1 MRKARITAGAVL
13 VIMLAGCT
21 SLPDLSGAQDE
32 DIDKQVMS
40 DVEAA
45 KEAAAQY
52 IRFNPTQTLVGDKEL
67 LEYGFDAA
75 NTTQTL
81 TVYLL
86 TPPAF
91 CVDATSR
98 TGSAFKAGS
107 KTQLT
112 EGYCEPGVDY

>member
-1 MRKARITAGAVL
+1 MRKARITAGLAVVVL
-13 VIMLAGCT
+13 LAGCS
-21 SLPDLSGAQDE
+21 SLPDFTGGQNE

-52 IRFNPTQTLVGDKEL
+52 IRFNPTKTAVSDEDL

-81 TVYLL
+81 TVYVLS
-86 TPPAF
+86 PPNL

-98 TGSAFKAGS
+98 TGNAYKAGS
-107 KTQLT
+107 KTKLT
-112 EGYCEPGVDY
+112 EGYCVPGEDY